1 MNVGDLVICP
11 ANELNHGLATP
22 SYLGVVLTV
31 WGAMAEVA
39 GGRDRY
45 AKFGVVIGVKAYETT
60 VHGRPDCYE
69 VQWINGKTT
78 NEHECY
84 LKEVSIDNL

>member
-39 GGRDRY
+39 GGRDIEGIVNWQGKR
-45 AKFGVVIGVKAYETT
+45 GQTLWSVEQLTVVSK
-60 VHGRPDCYE
+60 R
-69 VQWINGKTT
+69 
-78 NEHECY
+78 
-84 LKEVSIDNL
+84 

>member
-11 ANELNHGLATP
+11 ANERVGLTTP

-39 GGRDRY
+39 GGRDIEGIVNWQGKR
-45 AKFGVVIGVKAYETT
+45 GQTLWSVEQLTVVSK
-60 VHGRPDCYE
+60 R
-69 VQWINGKTT
+69 
-78 NEHECY
+78 
-84 LKEVSIDNL
+84 